1 MNIIT
6 QATANT
12 RLVGL
17 EIAYLI
23 KKLQQEH
30 NLKPEDVHLIGHSLG
45 AHTAAYAAEN
55 IPGIGRIT
63 GLDPAEPYFQG
74 AILYYMQLVTINPL
88 NC

>member
-1 MNIIT
+1 MNHF

-30 NLKPEDVHLIGHSLG
+30 DLRAEDVHLIGHSLG
-45 AHTAAYAAEN
+45 AHTAGYAAERT
-55 IPGIGRIT
+55 PGLGRIT
-63 GLDPAEPYFQG
+63 GLG
-74 AILYYMQLVTINPL
+74 KNSLHIVLSVLCTHH
-88 NC
+88 